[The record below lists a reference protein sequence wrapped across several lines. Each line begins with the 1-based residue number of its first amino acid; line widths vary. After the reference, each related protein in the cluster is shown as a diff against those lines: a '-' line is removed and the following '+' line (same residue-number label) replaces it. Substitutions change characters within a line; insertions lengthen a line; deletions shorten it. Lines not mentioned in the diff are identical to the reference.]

1 MPPRT
6 RPIGTRPAT
15 SIRRLPSRV
24 VNHAGDAM
32 PLSEYVVVDDK
43 VLAEGTFESKESEP
57 LVDLINSKFT
67 TLSQRIDKL
76 AEKLGAA
83 PALAPSPT
91 PAPSSSVSAANIDA
105 LSERVD
111 QLAERFNGTAQVPA
125 PVTIDKE
132 MIREIVREVVTE
144 MKDELRGRPGLQGPQ
159 GKQGPMNA
167 KVIPAVLNH
176 VGLENIKY
184 NGTGKYAYQTI
195 DGITGDFSLPIPKP
209 EGAEQDENEEGDDG
223 DGSRPGSP
231 VTVFITPK
239 K

>member
-24 VNHAGDAM
+24 VNHAGTAGDAM

-43 VLAEGTFESKESEP
+43 VLAEGTLESKESEP
-57 LVDLINSKFT
+57 IVDLINSKFT

-76 AEKLGAA
+76 AEKLAAA
-83 PALAPSPT
+83 PG
-91 PAPSSSVSAANIDA
+91 PAPVPASSSSVSAANIDA
-105 LSERVD
+105 LSERID
-111 QLAERFNGTAQVPA
+111 QLAEKVNASPATTA
-125 PVTIDKE
+125 IDKE

-144 MKDELRGRPGLQGPQ
+144 MKDELRGRPGLQGPP

-167 KVIPAVLNH
+167 KVIPAVLGH

-209 EGAEQDENEEGDDG
+209 EGTEQDENEDND